1 MGPRVFWLVFYGY
14 PYSLH
19 YSKSSLSGEREREG
33 ERDKI
38 KDLKGTTQEMV
49 VWMEKEDVDPNP
61 LINCRTGVEEFWIKV
76 ENNDEI
82 SRTLWNMYL
91 LIIMGVTQD
100 VTVDDYPPPAAY
112 MQK

>member
-1 MGPRVFWLVFYGY
+1 
-14 PYSLH
+14 
-19 YSKSSLSGEREREG
+19 
-33 ERDKI
+33 
-38 KDLKGTTQEMV
+38 MV

-61 LINCRTGVEEFWIKV
+61 LINCRAGVEEFWIKV

-100 VTVDDYPPPAAY
+100 VTVDDYPPPAY